1 VDLSVTKVVTGLDAA
16 HWIEQRFPGAVV
28 EAIPEGA
35 TISADKLVEACTFFR
50 DEPDLRFEF
59 LSSLT
64 GVDRLDSFEVV
75 YHLESIRLNLI
86 TCVKVRTEDRDN
98 PRLPSVVPVWPGA
111 NLQEREAYDLFG
123 IYFEGHPDL
132 RRIFLWDGFAGHP
145 LRKDYLNLPGGL
157 MAGLERFPGEPGGKL
172 GGRG

>member
-1 VDLSVTKVVTGLDAA
+1 VDVGVTKVVTGPDIS
-16 HWIEQRFPGAVV
+16 HRIEQRIPGAVL

-35 TISADKLVEACTFFR
+35 TLRAENLVDACTFIR
-50 DEPDLRFEF
+50 DDPELRFEF

-75 YHLESIRLNLI
+75 YHVESIRLNMI
-86 TCVKVRTEDRDN
+86 TCLKVRTFDREN
-98 PRLPSVVPVWPGA
+98 PRVPSVCSVWPGA

-123 IYFEGHPDL
+123 IYFDRHPDL

-157 MAGLERFPGEPGGKL
+157 MPGLERFPGEPGGKL